1 MLLCWEMAPAGL
13 WLTLKKLAAP
23 HELTNLKLEARS
35 KEAEGMTKYVAFSP
49 AEGA

>member
-1 MLLCWEMAPAGL
+1 MLGDGTCRAVAHSEE
-13 WLTLKKLAAP
+13 TLAAP